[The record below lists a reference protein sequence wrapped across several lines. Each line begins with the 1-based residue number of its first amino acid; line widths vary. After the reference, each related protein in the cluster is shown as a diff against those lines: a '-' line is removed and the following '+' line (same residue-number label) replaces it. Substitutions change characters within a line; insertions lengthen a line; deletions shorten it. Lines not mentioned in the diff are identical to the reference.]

1 MEKEMPYF
9 LTNKEWYRIS
19 LNSDGL
25 PGDRGLVLT
34 DKAPKEAIE
43 SYEEYYKE
51 VDEMFEKAHG
61 YN

>member
-1 MEKEMPYF
+1 MEQEMPYF
-9 LTNKEWYRIS
+9 MTNKDWYQIS
-19 LNSDGL
+19 LDEDGL

-43 SYEEYYKE
+43 SYQIFYKE
-51 VDEMFEKAHG
+51 SDEMFEKAHG